1 MDLDR
6 NRFRVELEN
15 AKTRLAH
22 LESRRDKLEADL
34 EKANSDIDQMK
45 RDIRAFAQLAG
56 ESEDLALGLSAAC
69 KEIFSK
75 TELTLS
81 QTQVKERLEEMGF
94 PIGEH
99 KHALASIGT
108 TLRRLAQAN
117 YLVPVTMGDG
127 RNGFRRRKATEPI
140 RAVAPRMIMPR

>member
-1 MDLDR
+1 MDINR
-6 NRFRVELEN
+6 NRFRTDLEN
-15 AKTRLAH
+15 AKTRLAA
-22 LESRRDKLEADL
+22 LESKRDKLEADL
-34 EKANSDIDQMK
+34 EKTGSDIEEAR
-45 RDIRAFAQLAG
+45 RDIRALAQLAG

-75 TELTLS
+75 TELALS

-108 TLRRLAQAN
+108 TLRRLAQAG
-117 YLVPVTMGDG
+117 YLVPVSMGDA
-127 RNGFRRRKATEPI
+127 RTGFRRKKATEPI
-140 RAVAPRMIMPR
+140 RGVAPRIVMPR